1 MSTTAVA
8 RRPWAQVRSWLPA
21 GRPLPTEVWALR
33 HRWVVGVLLV
43 QVVLLPLFG
52 LWRGYSAGAAALAVL
67 PAVVLAAAACWG
79 GLGVRARSAAA
90 ALGVMTIS
98 TSLVHL
104 GDGYVEAHFH
114 VFVMIPV
121 VALYQTWV
129 PFGLAI
135 GLVLAHH
142 AVLATTAPATIVN
155 HAAGQAH
162 PWLWGAI
169 HAAAIAAA
177 SVVAM
182 VGWRVHERAR
192 DAEDALTEQL
202 AFGVDHDALTGL
214 PNRTAFMERL
224 AQARLAGRRTQQ
236 APVVLMLDLDGFKD
250 VNDTMGHRCGDLVLV
265 EVARR
270 LWECLRPGDS
280 LCRLGGDEFVVL
292 VAEGG
297 AEAGQLNAE
306 RVVSRLAE
314 PYSLDGLSLDLEV
327 SIGLADASGP
337 EDGDTVLRHADAAM
351 HVAKEQRLGWT
362 HFDHD
367 DHTVSARLGLI
378 GELRRALADDEIVL
392 HYQPKVSLD
401 TGEVVGVEALARWQ
415 HPVRGMLQPADFV
428 PVVERTN
435 LNHPFTLY
443 VLRRALDQAVT
454 WRAAG
459 VELPIAVNISSRCLR
474 QDRLADVII
483 AEIAL
488 RGLPPGLLCLEITED
503 TLMTDPE
510 TSIATLRRVREYGV
524 RVSLDDFGTG
534 YSSMSYL
541 RNLPLDELKI
551 DRSFVRGLGD
561 GPGRDEVLVRSV
573 VDLAHNLALPV
584 VAEGVEDVETQTVL
598 RDMGCD
604 TVQGYHLSRPMPG
617 DAVTAW
623 LTATLTTD
631 PGPTRRVVP
640 DEMVG

>member
-1 MSTTAVA
+1 MSTTVLAH
-8 RRPWAQVRSWLPA
+8 RPWERVRSWLPA
-21 GRPLPTEVWALR
+21 GRPLPPEVWALR
-33 HRWVVGVLLV
+33 HRWVVGVLLA
-43 QVVLLPLFG
+43 QVVLLPLVG
-52 LWRGYSAGAAALAVL
+52 LLGARPTLHAALAVL
-67 PAVVLAAAACWG
+67 PAAVLAAAACWG
-79 GLGVRARSAAA
+79 GLGVTARSAAA

-98 TSLVHL
+98 ICLVHV
-104 GDGYVEAHFH
+104 GDGYVEAHLH
-114 VFVMIPV
+114 LLVMIPV

-129 PFGLAI
+129 PVGLSI
-135 GLVLAHH
+135 GLVLLHH
-142 AVLATTAPATIVN
+142 TVLGAIAPGSIL
-155 HAAGQAH
+155 HHPAGQAH
-162 PWLWGAI
+162 PVLWAATYAGAVG
-169 HAAAIAAA
+169 A
-177 SVVAM
+177 VLLTTVL
-182 VGWRVHERAR
+182 GWRTQERAR
-192 DAEDALTEQL
+192 DTEVALAEQL
-202 AFGVDHDALTGL
+202 ASHVDHDALTGL
-214 PNRTAFMERL
+214 PTRAVFMDHLARARTP
-224 AQARLAGRRTQQ
+224 GRRTPRR
-236 APVVLMLDLDGFKD
+236 PVVMMLDLDGFKD
-250 VNDTMGHRCGDLVLV
+250 VNDTMGHQHGDLVLV

-270 LWECLRPGDS
+270 LQECLSPGDS
-280 LCRLGGDEFVVL
+280 LSRLGADEFVVL

-297 AEAGQLNAE
+297 REAGRSDAE
-306 RVVSRLAE
+306 RLLERLAE
-314 PYSLDGLSLDLEV
+314 SYSLDGISLDLEV
-327 SIGLADASGP
+327 SIGVADASGP

-362 HFDHD
+362 RFDHD
-367 DHTVSARLGLI
+367 DHTVSSRLGLL

-401 TGEVVGVEALARWQ
+401 TGDVVGVEALARWQ

-428 PVVERTN
+428 PVLERTN
-435 LNHPFTLY
+435 LSHPFTLY

-454 WRAAG
+454 WCAAG
-459 VELPIAVNISSRCLR
+459 VELPIAINISSRCLR

-488 RGLPPGLLCLEITED
+488 RGLPPALLCLEITED

-551 DRSFVRGLGD
+551 DRSFVQGLGD

-584 VAEGVEDVETQTVL
+584 VAEGVEDVETQAVL

-623 LTATLTTD
+623 LTATLETD
-631 PGPTRRVVP
+631 PGPTRRVAP
-640 DEMVG
+640 DELVD